1 MKAKAKTDF
10 LHDQLGS
17 VREGAELEVT
27 AEQAASIA
35 DCIDVYETKVVRPQP
50 VDPEPRKGRK

>member
-10 LHDQLGS
+10 LHDQLGP
-17 VREGAELEVT
+17 VREGAEIEFT
-27 AEQAASIA
+27 PQQAASVRDHIE
-35 DCIDVYETKVVRPQP
+35 VYETKVVRPQP